1 MTEPTFLTTAQVVEI
16 HDGLIEL
23 HGGSFGLRDAG
34 ALESAVATPMVTFG
48 GEYLHSSIPA
58 MAAAYL
64 FHIAQN
70 HAFIDGNKRSGAKTS
85 IIFLRVNGW
94 ELTCS
99 EDRLFDATLAVA
111 NGVLGKRE
119 LTAFFEQSSRLSDST
134 KP

>member
-34 ALESAVATPMVTFG
+34 ALESAVATPMATFG
-48 GEYLHSSIPA
+48 GEYLHPSIPA

-70 HAFIDGNKRSGAKTS
+70 PRLPGRQQAMRRQGF
-85 IIFLRVNGW
+85 
-94 ELTCS
+94 
-99 EDRLFDATLAVA
+99 DRLSA
-111 NGVLGKRE
+111 GQRLGTHMQR
-119 LTAFFEQSSRLSDST
+119 
-134 KP
+134 